1 MITKNC
7 VTETKVSSLKVW
19 PSVFLR
25 FGFSL
30 LPLIQRLTLIN
41 CIFDH
46 FFFYPPVST
55 LIHLTTMDALVFD
68 PVTKNFSVNEAAI
81 ADWSKN
87 DQEDYAF
94 EVESLQVLS
103 KQLVASTTDVP
114 PPSNQINSNLSKQVE
129 KMRETGL
136 RESKAGKDLEAAR
149 LLSMALEMALKR
161 PLWEASQYQMSQV
174 AAILDSR
181 CDVYIKLNKWAEAF
195 ADVQLLATLQ
205 PNEWSNFYRKAR
217 CLRRIE
223 KYAEARACLTTAA
236 ELSKN
241 NPAAAAKV
249 KDEIEAISSF
259 L

>member
-1 MITKNC
+1 
-7 VTETKVSSLKVW
+7 
-19 PSVFLR
+19 
-25 FGFSL
+25 
-30 LPLIQRLTLIN
+30 
-41 CIFDH
+41 
-46 FFFYPPVST
+46 
-55 LIHLTTMDALVFD
+55 MDALVFD

-81 ADWSKN
+81 ADWSKK
-87 DQEDYAF
+87 DQDEYAF
-94 EVESLQVLS
+94 EVETLQLLS
-103 KQLVASTTDVP
+103 KQLVGSTTDVP
-114 PPSNQINSNLSKQVE
+114 PPSNQINTNLSKQVE

-136 RESKAGKDLEAAR
+136 RESKADKNPEAIR

-161 PLWEASQYQMSQV
+161 SLWESSQFQMTQV
-174 AAILDSR
+174 AMILDSR

-223 KYAEARACLTTAA
+223 RYAEARANLNTAA

-241 NPAAAAKV
+241 NAAAAAKV
-249 KDEIEAISSF
+249 KEEMDSISTF